1 MQFKYQHSF
10 YNILLILMS
19 IAKCSSCHAPHGCWL
34 TVAFTTDH
42 DTNHVHLIIVT
53 LTYMYVVWRGDKT
66 TVELGGRPWSPN
78 PPPPPQD
85 KETGGNPH
93 DHIFLLLGW
102 YRGRYRSLDRV
113 CGYMMEVDCINMW
126 VLMACMYSVC
136 LRVHPCHVTEM
147 LMDTNFKF

>member
-78 PPPPPQD
+78 PPPPPGQ
-85 KETGGNPH
+85 GNRGESPWPH
-93 DHIFLLLGW
+93 LFVVGLIQGKIPKPRPCLWVHDGSRLHKHVGTYGMHVQCMFACTSMSCH
-102 YRGRYRSLDRV
+102 RDV
-113 CGYMMEVDCINMW
+113 NGY
-126 VLMACMYSVC
+126 
-136 LRVHPCHVTEM
+136 
-147 LMDTNFKF
+147 KF